1 MTGITGNLREDTDIF
16 MKIFRLIFLR
26 MRNILDKIY
35 LKNQNSFDIQ
45 LLISENR
52 AVYEIWWKNIV
63 QPERPQLTIWCM
75 CITC

>member
-45 LLISENR
+45 LLIAENR

-63 QPERPQLTIWCM
+63 QSERPQLAIWCM